1 MSGAFLSRRKLRKL
15 AYPVGIAMTLFQL
28 YFTIGFGVL
37 SGTAMAAI
45 FVSFGLSLI
54 FLLRPAARFPHEED
68 EPVALVVLDLCLV
81 ALATA
86 CGVWICLHLDEVMER
101 MRYIDPVPPEAVFLG
116 LSLVLLTLEG
126 TRRTAGL
133 PLSIIAGAFFLYFL
147 GGEHLP
153 RVLAHNGS
161 SLADIVEN
169 MYLQSDGIYGVP
181 IQTAY
186 SVLFA
191 FIMFGA
197 FLERSN
203 MSSIF
208 MELACLLTRKS
219 QGGPAKVSIFASALF
234 GTISGAA
241 ASNVYTTG
249 TFTIPLMKRCG
260 YPAYFAGAVEAV
272 ASTGGQIMPPVMGAT
287 AFMLAELAQASYLS
301 VCKAAI
307 LPAVLF
313 YLALFVM
320 IHFRARKSAL
330 GYLAPELIPPA
341 RQVLRKLYY
350 LSPLLLLLIMMLHG
364 RSITVCA
371 NAATLC
377 IFVIS
382 FFRKET
388 RFSVRGFFDTLAAT
402 ARSSLM
408 IVACCA
414 CSGIVVG
421 VINHT
426 GLGFKFINVITS
438 VAGNNLFLML
448 IMLMLTGFVLGMGMP
463 TTPAYIVVAT
473 LGAPAL
479 IKMGVAPIVAHMF
492 VFYYAIIS
500 TITPPV
506 CVAAYAGAAIAE
518 APPMKTGFMSMQLGI
533 VAFIVPVMFVYQP
546 ALLWQGDFLTV
557 AQASVTAVIGI
568 VGLSAAMEGWLLRS
582 CTRAERLL
590 LLAGGLTLFYPGS
603 LTDIVGCACMGAV
616 AARQYLIN
624 LRTPVPLPEATCFL
638 PEE

>member
-1 MSGAFLSRRKLRKL
+1 MSILSRESLKKA
-15 AYPVGIAMTLFQL
+15 AYPIGIAMALFQL
-28 YFTIGFGVL
+28 YYTIGYGVL
-37 SGTAMAAI
+37 EGSLLAAI
-45 FVSFGLSLI
+45 FLSFALTMIFLLHPAVKPREGRREPAFLLLVDLVLAACAIATSVYLYFNYEELQERMAYIDEVPAQAMALAYILVGLSL
-54 FLLRPAARFPHEED
+54 
-68 EPVALVVLDLCLV
+68 
-81 ALATA
+81 
-86 CGVWICLHLDEVMER
+86 
-101 MRYIDPVPPEAVFLG
+101 EA
-116 LSLVLLTLEG
+116 
-126 TRRTAGL
+126 TRRMTGL
-133 PLSIIAGAFFLYFL
+133 PLFTVAIAFFAYFL
-147 GGEHLP
+147 WGDHLP
-153 RVLAHNGS
+153 ALIRHNGAT
-161 SLADIVEN
+161 LENIAEN
-169 MYLQSDGIYGVP
+169 MYLTGEGVYGIP
-181 IQTAY
+181 IMLACST
-186 SVLFA
+186 LFA
-191 FIMFGA
+191 FMMFGA
-197 FLERSN
+197 FLEGSN

-208 MELACLLTRKS
+208 MDLAYRLTRKS

-241 ASNVYTTG
+241 AGNVYTTG

-287 AFMLAELAQASYLS
+287 AFMMAELAQASYLS

-307 LPAVLF
+307 LPAALF
-313 YLALFVM
+313 YLALFAM

-350 LSPLLLLLIMMLHG
+350 LSPLALLLIMMLNG

-518 APPMKTGFMSMQLGI
+518 APPMKTGFMSMKLGI
-533 VAFIVPVMFVYQP
+533 VAFIVPIMFVYQP

-557 AQASVTAVIGI
+557 VQASVTAVIGI

-582 CTRAERLL
+582 CTRAERLI

-603 LTDIVGCACMGAV
+603 LTDLAGCACMGAV

-624 LRTPVPLPEATCFL
+624 LRTPVPPPEAACLL

>member
-1 MSGAFLSRRKLRKL
+1 MSGAFLSRSNLRKL

-68 EPVALVVLDLCLV
+68 EPAALLILDLCLA
-81 ALATA
+81 ALAA
-86 CGVWICLHLDEVMER
+86 VCALWICLHLDEVMER

-153 RVLAHNGS
+153 RLLAHNGS

-181 IQTAY
+181 VQTAY

-241 ASNVYTTG
+241 AGNVYTTG

-307 LPAVLF
+307 LPAALF
-313 YLALFVM
+313 YLALFAM

-350 LSPLLLLLIMMLHG
+350 LSPLALLLIMMLNG

-438 VAGNNLFLML
+438 AAGNNLFLML
-448 IMLMLTGFVLGMGMP
+448 MMLMLTGFVLGMGMP

-506 CVAAYAGAAIAE
+506 CVAAYAGAAIAG
-518 APPMKTGFMSMQLGI
+518 APPMKTGFMSMKLGI
-533 VAFIVPVMFVYQP
+533 VAFIVPIMFVYQP

-557 AQASVTAVIGI
+557 VQASVTAVIGI

-603 LTDIVGCACMGAV
+603 LTDIAGCACMGAV
-616 AARQYLIN
+616 AVRQYLIN
-624 LRTPVPLPEATCFL
+624 LRTPVPPPEATGFL